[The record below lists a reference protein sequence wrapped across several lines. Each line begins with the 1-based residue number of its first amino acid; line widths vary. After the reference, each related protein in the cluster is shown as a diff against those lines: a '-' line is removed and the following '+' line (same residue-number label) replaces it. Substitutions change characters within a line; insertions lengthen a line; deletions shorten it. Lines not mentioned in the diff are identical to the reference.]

1 MRKRQKLGQ
10 HLLTEPTI
18 LDRIVK
24 ASEIKLEE
32 VVFEIGTGGGH
43 LTEKICKSGSRVI
56 SVELDQKFFKIAK
69 ERLGYLKNLELIH
82 GDGFKLD
89 CKFDVLISNI
99 PYSKSLRLIEWLSN
113 RQLKRGIVT
122 VQKEFADKILAKP
135 GLPNYRAVSVLAQNR
150 FTIQKLF
157 DIEKDYFNPPPLVNS
172 AVILLKTK
180 GADPIHP
187 QIVSSLKTLFSF
199 RGRLVSPSIKSILKY
214 NEKELNM
221 LIDVLGYTLLQKRIE
236 RLNVEEAFGLAKML
250 AEINY
255 GK

>member
-10 HLLTEPTI
+10 HLLTDPTT

-24 ASEIKLEE
+24 ASEIKLGE

-89 CKFDVLISNI
+89 RKFDVLISNI

-150 FTIQKLF
+150 FTIHKLF
-157 DIEKDYFNPPPLVNS
+157 EIEKDNFNPPPLVNS
-172 AVILLKTK
+172 AVILFKAK
-180 GADPIHP
+180 GADPVPP

-199 RGRLVSPSIKSILKY
+199 RGRLVSPSIKSILKN

-221 LIDVLGYTLLQKRIE
+221 LIDVLGYTILQKRIE
-236 RLNVEEAFGLAKML
+236 RLNVEEAFELAKML
-250 AEINY
+250 AGINY